1 MMEKVLCWI
10 VGHGKVLELL
20 SPYDDCSY
28 VHRICTRCGHEI
40 IKGIVEIE
48 KSSKRGGDLE

>member
-1 MMEKVLCWI
+1 MEKVLCWI